1 MVSSPPGKYT
11 KLESVDSDS
20 EFDSGNGHKAHMDR
34 GVNEMASS
42 SETSLVRDF
51 EDAAD
56 GSESGSPLFVQNAAE
71 GSSAN
76 LRDSAS
82 SSENRDANAPS
93 QSSDLEEQRS
103 PNQVRLSPSQRLL
116 NVIHYVFP
124 FKQTYQRLN
133 NGITTGRLQANVPGR
148 FVGQGTDGVFRN
160 LMAKPDTQ
168 AEINTQEQHP
178 PTYDEAAADNTP
190 EYWETTMISPM
201 YDNEVFVQGL
211 PVGNL
216 ANFVWNALVTV
227 AFQLVGFILCYLL
240 HTSHAAKQGTR
251 AGLGIMILM
260 YGYDRIPSNFG
271 RADKIPV
278 RYEPEDPNMI
288 DVTKS
293 SSIKAGS
300 KIDEYHSS
308 LFNKQD
314 FAVLENTKTPYFA
327 YGLIAFGIF
336 IMLKASV
343 DYFKVKQKEKRILA
357 PQASAEVNTTTEE
370 VNTQE

>member
-1 MVSSPPGKYT
+1 MSSGKYKELDQT
-11 KLESVDSDS
+11 LSDS
-20 EFDSGNGHKAHMDR
+20 ETDVAPLPKPSLPT
-34 GVNEMASS
+34 ETASS
-42 SETSLVRDF
+42 SESSLVREY
-51 EDAAD
+51 EDAEQP
-56 GSESGSPLFVQNAAE
+56 SETLFVQSAAE

-76 LRDSAS
+76 LRDGNIGND
-82 SSENRDANAPS
+82 ENV
-93 QSSDLEEQRS
+93 QSMSPGSLEEQRL
-103 PNQVRLSPSQRLL
+103 PAPGRLSPSQRLL
-116 NVIHYVFP
+116 NVIHYLFP
-124 FKQTYQRLN
+124 VKQTYQRLN

-148 FVGQGTDGVFRN
+148 FVGQGTDGMFRN

-168 AEINTQEQHP
+168 AEINTQEQNP
-178 PTYDEAAADNTP
+178 PSYDEAAADSTP

-260 YGYDRIPSNFG
+260 FGYDKLPSNFG

-293 SSIKAGS
+293 LSIKAGS
-300 KIDEYHSS
+300 KIDEYHLS
-308 LFNKQD
+308 LFNKND
-314 FAVLENTKTPYFA
+314 FPVLENTKTPYFA

-336 IMLKASV
+336 IMLKALV
-343 DYFKVKQKEKRILA
+343 DYYKVKQKEKRILA
-357 PQASAEVNTTTEE
+357 PQAQTEVNSTTEQVGPTDE
-370 VNTQE
+370 AYEARLTAES

>member
-1 MVSSPPGKYT
+1 MVPSPLGKYA
-11 KLESVDSDS
+11 KIEQLESDLDAEENQNKSPLGLDTFES
-20 EFDSGNGHKAHMDR
+20 N
-34 GVNEMASS
+34 
-42 SETSLVRDF
+42 LVTEY
-51 EDAAD
+51 EDAATPP
-56 GSESGSPLFVQNAAE
+56 ESPLFLASATE

-76 LRDSAS
+76 LQETESL
-82 SSENRDANAPS
+82 PS
-93 QSSDLEEQRS
+93 RSSDLEEQRQ
-103 PNQVRLSPSQRLL
+103 PDQVHLSPSQRLM
-116 NVIHYVFP
+116 NVVHYIFP

-133 NGITTGRLQANVPGR
+133 NGLTTGRLQANVPGR

-160 LMAKPDTQ
+160 LMAKPETQ
-168 AEINTQEQHP
+168 SDLNTQEQHP
-178 PTYDEAAADNTP
+178 PTYDEAAADSTP

-251 AGLGIMILM
+251 AGLGIIILM
-260 YGYDRIPSNFG
+260 LGWDRIPSNFG
-271 RADKIPV
+271 RADQIPV

-293 SSIKAGS
+293 LSIKAGS
-300 KIDEYHSS
+300 KVDEYHLA
-308 LFNKQD
+308 LFNKLE
-314 FAVLENTKTPYFA
+314 FSKLENTKTPYAA

-336 IMLKASV
+336 VVLMALV

-357 PQASAEVNTTTEE
+357 PQALTEVNTTTEPAQTE
-370 VNTQE
+370 E